1 MKEDTKNILWTLAIV
16 AVFSGAVYAF
26 SCSQMG
32 RDIAGISS
40 SMP

>member
-1 MKEDTKNILWTLAIV
+1 MKKDTKNLLWTLAIV
-16 AVFSGAVYAF
+16 AVFLGAVYAF

-32 RDIAGISS
+32 RDFASVES